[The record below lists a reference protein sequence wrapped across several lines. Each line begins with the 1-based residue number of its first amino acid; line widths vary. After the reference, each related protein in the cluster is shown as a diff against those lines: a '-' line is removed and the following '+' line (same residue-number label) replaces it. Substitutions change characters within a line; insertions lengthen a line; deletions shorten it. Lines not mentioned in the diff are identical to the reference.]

1 MDHARRAELTL
12 SGGLPPQM
20 ATVNEMLPPEL
31 DISPAQI
38 SHGPGGRAAR
48 NGKLNLR
55 AVADVLETYGLDP
68 IEEIAKVMV
77 ATEPVKVDGQ
87 VVLNPDGTPR
97 MKPVLDTQTF
107 LKAAMEL
114 ANYSRPKLKAVEVTN
129 KTPELTDEQIDRR
142 LEALITRVGK
152 TR

>member
-1 MDHARRAELTL
+1 MRNLIEGPAPGPNA
-12 SGGLPPQM
+12 GNPPAVVPMPGDYPWNAQM
-20 ATVNEMLPPEL
+20 
-31 DISPAQI
+31 
-38 SHGPGGRAAR
+38 
-48 NGKLNLR
+48 
-55 AVADVLETYGLDP
+55 Y
-68 IEEIAKVMV
+68 
-77 ATEPVKVDGQ
+77 
-87 VVLNPDGTPR
+87 NPDGTPR